1 MGMGRGGWT
10 LLQVHCTWLSEI
22 IWANPLLFQREETE
36 AKEGNVTWPSQVTWN
51 SWQGIKSN
59 LESEDLG
66 LNFSQAMC
74 CNWSDYSTHPSLVF
88 HL

>member
-36 AKEGNVTWPSQVTWN
+36 AKEGNVTWSSQVTWN

-59 LESEDLG
+59 LESEDLA

-74 CNWSDYSTHPSLVF
+74 CNWSDIQPTRA
-88 HL
+88 